1 MIGEGYWSTGIT
13 VAYYESGN
21 GKSGW
26 TADVDFLDESH
37 RADFPGTTIISTRG
51 SLRTSNMVMNIPGIP
66 SSLASVIDVIKAD
79 AERLGITW
87 KSPAIYYKGDGV
99 VEDINDLD
107 APEGWLQMLPEQ
119 AQRLGWASG
128 RRYVEQGTERCT
140 R

>member
-13 VAYYESGN
+13 VEYHDTDDGMP
-21 GKSGW
+21 GW
-26 TADVDFLDESH
+26 TAWVDFLDTGY
-37 RADFPGTTIISTRG
+37 ATGV
-51 SLRTSNMVMNIPGIP
+51 LRTYQFTA
-66 SSLASVIDVIKAD
+66 LAVVIDMIKVR
-79 AERLGITW
+79 AEQIGVTW

-107 APEGWLQMLPEQ
+107 APEGWLQMLREQ